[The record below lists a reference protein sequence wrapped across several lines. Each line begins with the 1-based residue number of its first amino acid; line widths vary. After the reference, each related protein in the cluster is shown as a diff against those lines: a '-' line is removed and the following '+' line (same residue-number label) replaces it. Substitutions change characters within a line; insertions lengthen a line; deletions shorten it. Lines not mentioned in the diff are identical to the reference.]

1 MPNKIHS
8 HHIIELR
15 HDTTERRHI
24 ADRVHP
30 EHRQIEHRHS
40 TDRAQTTLRQSTD
53 RTRTEHGQNT
63 DRAQTEH
70 GQSAD
75 TDIHDMMSCTVLHYN
90 HTFNSQ
96 HNHITD
102 RETSSE

>member
-40 TDRAQTTLRQSTD
+40 TDRAQTALRQS
-53 RTRTEHGQNT
+53 T

-75 TDIHDMMSCTVLHYN
+75 TDIHSIHDMMSCTVLHYN